1 MRALLPFAALVAGC
15 AHSGESVHTYDATLL
30 QLASGYSAMKTCQ
43 SIFMMEQTETY
54 CAEWSRVSPEVAR
67 FKIDLE
73 GRSVTARSL
82 GFRPVT
88 AVYVDDRKGCVV
100 Q

>member
-1 MRALLPFAALVAGC
+1 MRALLPLAALLAGC
-15 AHSGESVHTYDATLL
+15 AHSDEAVHTYDATLL
-30 QLASGYSAMKTCQ
+30 QLASGYSAMMTCQ
-43 SIFMMEQTETY
+43 CIFMMKQTEAY
-54 CAEWSRVSPEVAR
+54 CAEWTRVSPEVAR

-73 GRSVTARSL
+73 NQSVTSRSL

-88 AVYVDDRKGCVV
+88 SIYVDDRQGCVV